1 MIFVLRIKM
10 VFRLLCSLSIYFDIG
25 LSSSIEVSSVNQN
38 DLDLVLKL
46 YASILDSMDRLLIL
60 SVI

>member
-1 MIFVLRIKM
+1 MIFVLRIKLL
-10 VFRLLCSLSIYFDIG
+10 FRLLCSLSIYLDIG

-60 SVI
+60 SVK

>member
-10 VFRLLCSLSIYFDIG
+10 VFRLFCSLSIYLDIG

-38 DLDLVLKL
+38 VLDLEIKL
-46 YASILDSMDRLLIL
+46 YTLIWDSMDRLLIL